1 MRNESGDKAIGRIV
15 NYMGY
20 GDHVQGSA
28 ESKISILRT
37 IGAREDSPGALLDR
51 IGFLRD
57 VIANKPADPACPFII
72 STIHSSKGL
81 EYDTVYLMDV
91 VDGILPEKVPADV
104 RRAAGAEQEALEE
117 ERRLF
122 YVGVTRARK
131 HLNVFATGGK
141 SLFADELFGRRGYS
155 APKARSRSKAAVRKT
170 AGRVPAA
177 GRVSA
182 AGRSNA
188 AGQTSA
194 PAQSFDEA
202 GYRKFED
209 GLGVGLAVKHVRF
222 GEGVVTHV
230 GGDKVIILFEDKE
243 RKLSLRILFEK
254 RLLEP
259 VE

>member
-1 MRNESGDKAIGRIV
+1 MRNESGDKAISRIV

-37 IGAREDSPGALLDR
+37 IGARVESPGALLDR

-141 SLFADELFGRRGYS
+141 SLFADELFGRRVYS

-170 AGRVPAA
+170 AS
-177 GRVSA
+177 RVSA
-182 AGRSNA
+182 AGRSYA
-188 AGQTSA
+188 AGRTSA
-194 PAQSFDEA
+194 AAQSFDEA

-230 GGDKVIILFEDKE
+230 GDDKVKILFEDKE

-259 VE
+259 LE

>member
-1 MRNESGDKAIGRIV
+1 MMRGIRSTRTHLLNMRNESGDKAIGRIV

-155 APKARSRSKAAVRKT
+155 APKTRSRSKAAVRKT

-177 GRVSA
+177 
-182 AGRSNA
+182 
-188 AGQTSA
+188 
-194 PAQSFDEA
+194 AQSFDEA
-202 GYRKFED
+202 GYRRFAD

-230 GGDKVIILFEDKE
+230 GDDKVKILFEDKE
-243 RKLSLRILFEK
+243 NS
-254 RLLEP
+254 
-259 VE
+259 V